1 MSGPRESESSR
12 ALAGRKVLLA
22 VSGGIAAYKS
32 CELVRL
38 LVKAGAEVRVVM
50 TKAATRF
57 VGPDT
62 FAALSG
68 NPVHTDTFENPG
80 EVLHVRL
87 AGEADV
93 AIVAPATANVLAK
106 IALGFADDL
115 VTSTLLEVEGPV
127 VVAPAMHTGMYQNA
141 ATQEN
146 LRILSDR
153 GIRIVG
159 PEAGPLAAGDEG
171 IGRMADVEDILTALG
186 GLLTREGD
194 LSGAR
199 VLVSAG
205 ATWEPLDPVRFIGNR
220 SSGKM
225 GIAIAFEA
233 SRRGA
238 DVTLVLGPS
247 TEKPPPGMGTIRV
260 TSSQEMS
267 DSMNERFGDSDAVVM
282 AAAVA
287 DFRPERPAHSK
298 IKKENGVPE
307 IRLVPTPDILREL
320 VERRR
325 GQILVGFAAETE
337 DLEKAA
343 REKLESKGLD
353 AIVVNEVGREG
364 TGFGS
369 DTNHALILT
378 RSGEDAALRMWS
390 KEELAAAVCDRLA
403 KLLTR

>member
-1 MSGPRESESSR
+1 MSGPRESESSS
-12 ALAGRKVLLA
+12 ALAGRRVLLA

-32 CELVRL
+32 CELVRSM
-38 LVKAGAEVRVVM
+38 VKSGARVQVVM

-68 NPVHTDTFENPG
+68 NPVQTDLFENPE

-106 IALGFADDL
+106 MALGFADDL
-115 VTSTLLEVEGPV
+115 VTSTLLEVKAPV

-171 IGRMADVEDILTALG
+171 IGRMADVSDILAATNDALSLG
-186 GLLTREGD
+186 RE
-194 LSGAR
+194 LSGSHI
-199 VLVSAG
+199 LVSAG

-225 GIAIAFEA
+225 GIAIASEA
-233 SRRGA
+233 VSRGA
-238 DVTLVLGPS
+238 VVTLVLGPS
-247 TEKPPPGMGTIRV
+247 TEKPPPEMETISV

-267 DSMNERFGDSDAVVM
+267 DAMIGRFDSSDAVVM

-287 DFRPERPAHSK
+287 DFRPDRPADSK
-298 IKKENGVPE
+298 LKKENGVPE

-320 VERRR
+320 SARRR
-325 GQILVGFAAETE
+325 GQVLVGFAAETE
-337 DLEKAA
+337 ELERAG

-369 DTNHALILT
+369 ETNHALILT
-378 RSGEDAALRMWS
+378 RAGEDAGLRMWS
-390 KEELAAAVCDRLA
+390 KQELAVAVCDRLA
-403 KLLTR
+403 KLLAR